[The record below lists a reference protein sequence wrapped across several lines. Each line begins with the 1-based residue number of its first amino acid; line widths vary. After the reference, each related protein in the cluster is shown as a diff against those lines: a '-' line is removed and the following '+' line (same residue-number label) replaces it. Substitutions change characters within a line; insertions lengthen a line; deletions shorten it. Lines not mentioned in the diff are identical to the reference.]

1 MDISQMKRKEENLV
15 ARGMSMIEVLVS
27 LSIFSTVL
35 LACMAFSLNAL
46 QRCRDC
52 LRDTEAVNEHSTSFE
67 RSQLYPS
74 QMD

>member
-1 MDISQMKRKEENLV
+1 MKREEFSITAGGITL
-15 ARGMSMIEVLVS
+15 IEVLVS

-35 LACMAFSLNAL
+35 HACMAFSLNAL

>member
-1 MDISQMKRKEENLV
+1 MKREEFIITV
-15 ARGMSMIEVLVS
+15 SGMTLIEVLVS

-67 RSQLYPS
+67 RSQLS
-74 QMD
+74 TQMN

>member
-1 MDISQMKRKEENLV
+1 MKREEFSITAGGITL
-15 ARGMSMIEVLVS
+15 IEVLVS